1 MTRRLLVLAA
11 LAALAAAGTA
21 CDLSPPAA
29 TVAGTTI
36 TRSQLDDQLTQIAHN
51 ADAQCALQLQGVSLA
66 GPVTGAGDDTVTS
79 SFATF
84 ELSTLVLERLVAQDL
99 ARHGQTVTA
108 ADVAAAR
115 ADFVSQLTPQ
125 SSQSP
130 CGMAGQQLLAHLP
143 ASFVD
148 QQVQFLAAQE
158 RLAAVIGHVDISSAA
173 LMRYYQTHP
182 TQFQEICLSDIA
194 VQAQAQAQQIH
205 DAIVGGTATFEHE
218 AQQFSIDSQ
227 TASGGGR
234 IPCLPS
240 SQIVN
245 SVILGAIS
253 GLNPGQVSQPVF
265 EPPSTGGSGVW
276 FVLRV
281 DGRPLVPFAQAASQI
296 RQQLL
301 SSQNST
307 VSAEFARI
315 TRHADVVVDPRYGR
329 WNPAQ
334 GVRAPTPP
342 KSVWLLSPAANQGS
356 APLGPGTLPG

>member
-11 LAALAAAGTA
+11 LALLAAAGTA

-36 TRSQLDDQLTQIAHN
+36 TRSQLDDQLAQIAGN
-51 ADAQCALQLQGVSLA
+51 SYAQCALQLQGVSLA
-66 GPVTGAGDDTVTS
+66 GPVAGAGDGTVTS

-84 ELSTLVLERLVAQDL
+84 ELSTLVLERLVDQDL
-99 ARHGQTVTA
+99 ARRGQAVTS
-108 ADVAAAR
+108 ADLTAAR
-115 ADFVSQLTPQ
+115 ADFVGQLTP
-125 SSQSP
+125 SSSSSP
-130 CGMAGQQLLAHLP
+130 CGLAGQQLLARLP

-148 QQVQFLAAQE
+148 AQVRFLAAQE
-158 RLAAVIGHVDISSAA
+158 RLAAVIGHVDVSSAA
-173 LMRYYQTHP
+173 LLRYYQTHP

-194 VQAQAQAQQIH
+194 VQTQAQAQQIH
-205 DAIVGGTATFEHE
+205 DAIVGGKATFENE
-218 AQQFSIDSQ
+218 AAQFSIDSQ

-253 GLNPGQVSQPVF
+253 GLNAGQVSQPVF

-281 DGRPLVPFAQAASQI
+281 DDRPLVPFAQAASQI

-301 SSQNST
+301 SSQNSS
-307 VSAEFARI
+307 VSAEFTRI
-315 TRHADVVVDPRYGR
+315 TRHADVVVDPRYGS
-329 WNPAQ
+329 WSPAQ
-334 GVRAPTPP
+334 GVRAPSTP
-342 KSVWLLSPAANQGS
+342 KAAWLLSPAANQGS
-356 APLGPGTLPG
+356 SPLGPGTVPG